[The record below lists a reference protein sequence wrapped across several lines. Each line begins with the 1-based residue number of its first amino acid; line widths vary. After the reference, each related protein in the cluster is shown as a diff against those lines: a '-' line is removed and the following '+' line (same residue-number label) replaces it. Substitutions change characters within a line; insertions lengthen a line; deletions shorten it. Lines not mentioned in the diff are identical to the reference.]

1 MTSVNM
7 DMDLARAFKN
17 VSNLNRLRISF
28 LNKDQGN
35 EEDACH
41 PNFWL
46 TISLSFWIPVYIS
59 ILKD

>member
-41 PNFWL
+41 PNF
-46 TISLSFWIPVYIS
+46 
-59 ILKD
+59 